1 MNPGLGGSTPQIN
14 AGAMQPG
21 QKALFH
27 SLRDI
32 ALIKDKTIRAGF
44 GVVKAGTVMAV
55 DDKTSDLVPVAP
67 TAVSIDDT
75 QRVFLLASVSVAAVV
90 YVPLEKSYRFA
101 VGDTVIIG
109 DNTPA
114 YTDGGAITAID
125 RTTYADMAEITF
137 TNNATA
143 TLANQANIYHKAGSS
158 GRYSTA
164 VWIND
169 QDVFTGEGEDAAGA
183 NTSVVISNAILYSA
197 ALIGHDSASATS
209 LGTTTDGEHVILK

>member
-1 MNPGLGGSTPQIN
+1 MINGLGGSTPQYN
-14 AGAMQPG
+14 AGGMLPG

-32 ALIKDKTIRAGF
+32 ALIKDKTVRAGF

-55 DDKTSDLVPVAP
+55 DTTSGDLVPCAP

-75 QRVFLLASVSVAAVV
+75 QRVFLLAGVTAAAIV
-90 YVPLEKSYRFA
+90 YVDKVKSYRFA
-101 VGDTVIIG
+101 VGDTIIVA
-109 DNTPA
+109 DDTPT

-125 RTTYADMAEITF
+125 RDSYTDMAEITF

-143 TLANQANIYHKAGSS
+143 AIADNAHIYHKAGTS
-158 GRYSTA
+158 GKYSTA

-183 NTSVVISNAILYSA
+183 NTSVVISNAILYA
-197 ALIGHDSASATS
+197 GALIGYDAAAATA
-209 LGTTTDGEHVILK
+209 LGTVDDGAHVILK

>member
-1 MNPGLGGSTPQIN
+1 MNPGLGGSTPQYN
-14 AGAMQPG
+14 AGGMQPG

-44 GVVKAGTVMAV
+44 DVVKAGTVMAV
-55 DDKTSDLVPVAP
+55 DTVTGDLVPCAP

-75 QRVFLLASVSVAAVV
+75 QRVFLLAGVTAAAIVF
-90 YVPLEKSYRFA
+90 VPLDQSYRFA
-101 VGDTVIIG
+101 VGDSVIVG
-109 DNTPA
+109 DDDPA

-125 RTTYADMAEITF
+125 RTTYANMAEITF
-137 TNNATA
+137 TNVATA
-143 TLANQANIYHKAGSS
+143 TIAKNAHIYHKAGAS
-158 GRYSTA
+158 GKFSTA

-169 QDVFTGEGEDAAGA
+169 QDVFTGLGEDAAGA

-197 ALIGHDSASATS
+197 ALIGYDAAAASA
-209 LGTTTDGEHVILK
+209 LGSTTDGAHVILK